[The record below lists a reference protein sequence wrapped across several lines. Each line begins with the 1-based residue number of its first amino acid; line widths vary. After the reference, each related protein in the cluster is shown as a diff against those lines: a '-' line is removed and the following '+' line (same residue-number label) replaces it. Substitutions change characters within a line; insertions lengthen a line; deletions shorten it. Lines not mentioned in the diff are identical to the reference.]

1 MESNS
6 RDACWG
12 VDVCVGGSW
21 EKRSQANVEL
31 LPQLLLFLDN
41 EHFPTENKCDY
52 IKYSH
57 IETMLVVLI
66 VFELLLAIFIILAL
80 VCVDSLKL
88 LIQDN

>member
-12 VDVCVGGSW
+12 LDLCVGGSW

-41 EHFPTENKCDY
+41 EHFLTENKCD
-52 IKYSH
+52 
-57 IETMLVVLI
+57 
-66 VFELLLAIFIILAL
+66 
-80 VCVDSLKL
+80 
-88 LIQDN
+88 